1 MVSLQMQSKMDRLF
15 KKFLSKTAFLLLS
28 CSALLFTAC
37 NSDSGTENT
46 ETEKVQEEEISL
58 DMDVTREDV
67 AREDFQR
74 MLDEVPKPTQVPML
88 IEESGVEF
96 NESLPLPVSQTESY
110 MTTSDQA
117 ALALGVY
124 GSDLGYMSVYGKA
137 QEAIDY
143 LNANQRLIEHIGIS
157 NALEATLLKR
167 FEANLSNTDSLVSIV
182 NESIDF
188 ARDYLAE
195 SERFESA
202 ALIATGSMIEGLYIA
217 TSLVKNYP
225 QDVATE
231 QRSEQ
236 LKNLIKTI
244 LMQKESLEDLVTV
257 LDVVN
262 YQDEKY
268 VQLKDE
274 VSELYDMYDLIG
286 VEQQLE
292 RNPEELLQE
301 ETLNDITT
309 KVAEIRGMI
318 INI

>member
-1 MVSLQMQSKMDRLF
+1 
-15 KKFLSKTAFLLLS
+15 
-28 CSALLFTAC
+28 
-37 NSDSGTENT
+37 
-46 ETEKVQEEEISL
+46 
-58 DMDVTREDV
+58 MDVTREDV